1 MPGFFEALDKFD
13 KNRKPNKH
21 FVTIDGLNIE
31 TTLEQKLQIQR
42 TGEHAWMCQKGPN
55 GIILCKKPIVPAEQK
70 QTQLVKGT
78 TGYKF
83 YNKNPFWVEKVDD
96 NGYVWKIK

>member
-21 FVTIDGLNIE
+21 FVSIDGLNIE
-31 TTLEQKLQIQR
+31 TTLEQKLQIQK
-42 TGEHAWMCQKGPN
+42 TGEDAWMCQKGPN
-55 GIILCKKPIVPAEQK
+55 GIILCKKPIVPVEQK
-70 QTQLVKGT
+70 QTQLVKHT
-78 TGYKF
+78 KGYKF